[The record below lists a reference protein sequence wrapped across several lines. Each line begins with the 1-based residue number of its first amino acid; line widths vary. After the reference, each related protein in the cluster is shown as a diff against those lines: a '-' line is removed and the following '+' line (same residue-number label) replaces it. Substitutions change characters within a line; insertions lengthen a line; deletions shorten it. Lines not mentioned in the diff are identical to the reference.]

1 MQIQLMRAWRG
12 WQAGHVFTEFP
23 VGAGRL
29 LIRRGIG
36 VVVTPPPDTTTSS
49 SGSRKGR
56 KKAALASK

>member
-36 VVVTPPPDTTTSS
+36 VVVTPPPDTTAISS
-49 SGSRKGR
+49 SRKGR